1 MQKPE
6 VLGAARLRQRPRGR
20 AELSDAIDGHI
31 AEIRRDL
38 AMQMKGMRQ
47 LQEQADELRAMIRE
61 WTSQPQPTS
70 DTRAK

>member
-6 VLGAARLRQRPRGR
+6 VVGAARLRQRPQGR

-38 AMQMKGMRQ
+38 AVQMKGMRR
-47 LQEQADELRAMIRE
+47 LQDQADELRVMIRE
-61 WTSQPQPTS
+61 WASQAEPTS
-70 DTRAK
+70 DTRRK